1 MFLEEC
7 KYIIEE
13 KKMRRYISVDLEIS
27 SDDSGKEY
35 IKTTEIHIFQE
46 RTHVHTSL
54 STCIKSSYQ
63 KI

>member
-1 MFLEEC
+1 M
-7 KYIIEE
+7 EE

-27 SDDSGKEY
+27 SDDSGREY
-35 IKTTEIHIFQE
+35 IKTTKIHIFQE